1 MDHWL
6 APHSTTVVFVGS
18 NTKFVG
24 CVGLEVVDHGI
35 RGGAGLVNPLPVSF
49 SIADGVMPDSKT
61 HWLVDKRFKSHLHT
75 LVMASYNKSSND
87 TYKLVF
93 CHHNSGQALNKGADV
108 KFIKSTGT
116 RL

>member
-24 CVGLEVVDHGI
+24 CVGLEVVDHSI
-35 RGGAGLVNPLPVSF
+35 RGGAGLVDPLPVSF

-75 LVMASYNKSSND
+75 PSY
-87 TYKLVF
+87 
-93 CHHNSGQALNKGADV
+93 G
-108 KFIKSTGT
+108 
-116 RL
+116 